1 MTSSAESPSID
12 KLARRGAIW
21 TVGAFGASSLL
32 RFGSN
37 LILTRLLVPELFGLM
52 ALTYVFISGLHM
64 FSDVGVGVSIIR
76 HKRGDEREFLDTA
89 WTIQVMRGGV
99 LWLACLLLAYPA
111 SLIYK
116 EPRMLWLLP
125 VVGLST
131 VLAGFNSTAIYT
143 LNRRLA
149 VREMAFFELSG
160 QLLSTAVIVTWAW
173 FSPSIWALVAGGL
186 ANALYQ
192 LLLSHGFSK
201 RIGKGN
207 LNRFAWEKSAA
218 REILSFGAWIFFST
232 AVTFFAEQADKLIL
246 GKVLGLALLG
256 VYGVALTFADLPR
269 SVTLALCGKVIL
281 PALSLISDQPRPV
294 IRAKLVSKRWP
305 LLIVLAVCLALMA
318 CFGDLI
324 IKHLYDPRYHQA
336 AWMLPLLTVGIWP
349 RLLCSTIEPI
359 LMSIGRPQYIAAA
372 NLSRFICTAFGIW
385 AGYSLFQVPG
395 AVMGVALNDLCY
407 YGVIGYGLRREGFSA
422 LKDDGLATALF
433 LLILAVMGLARYA
446 LGFGTSIDT
455 MFLAHIS
462 G

>member
-1 MTSSAESPSID
+1 MTSSAESPSLD

-37 LILTRLLVPELFGLM
+37 LILTRLLMPELFGLM

-76 HKRGDEREFLDTA
+76 HKRGDEQDFLNTA
-89 WTIQVMRGGV
+89 WTIQVIRGAV
-99 LWLACLLLAYPA
+99 LWIACLLLAYPA
-111 SLIYK
+111 SLVYQ

-125 VVGLST
+125 VVGLNT
-131 VLAGFNSTAIYT
+131 VIAGFNCTSIYT

-149 VREMAFFELSG
+149 VKEIALFELSG
-160 QLLSTAVIVTWAW
+160 QVVATIVIIIWAW
-173 FSPSIWALVAGGL
+173 IHPSIWALVAGGL
-186 ANALYQ
+186 ATALYQ
-192 LLLSHGFSK
+192 LALSRRFS
-201 RIGKGN
+201 RQVGKN
-207 LNRFAWEKSAA
+207 SLNRFGWEKGAA
-218 REILSFGAWIFFST
+218 REILSFGAWIFLST

-246 GKVLGLALLG
+246 GKVLGLSLLG

-294 IRAKLVSKRWP
+294 IRTKLIRKRRP
-305 LLIVLAVCLALMA
+305 LLIALAFGLAVMA
-318 CFGDLI
+318 SYGDLI
-324 IKHLYDPRYHQA
+324 IKLLYDSRYHQA

-372 NLSRFICTAFGIW
+372 NLSRFICTVFGIW
-385 AGYSLFQVPG
+385 LGYSLFQIPG
-395 AVMGVALNDLCY
+395 AVIGVALNDLCY
-407 YGVIGYGLRREGFSA
+407 YCVIGYGLRQEGFSA
-422 LKDDGLATALF
+422 FKEDAMATG
-433 LLILAVMGLARYA
+433 LLICTLALLGSVRYA

-455 MFLAHIS
+455 MLL
-462 G
+462 